1 MQIEAN
7 RVISL
12 AQRLSRWP
20 LGRLHGVGAALAWVF
35 YFSSARERRRIRKN
49 LQDAGFGAEETL
61 RQTVTEHGKGMME
74 LPALW
79 LRSSREIASLVR
91 DVNGIEIVEAA
102 ERMGK
107 GIVYLTP
114 HLGSFEVAAQWL
126 ALRAPMTVLYRPPRR
141 VELEP
146 LMLAGRNK
154 EGMKTATTDLKGVR
168 VLLKA
173 LRKGET
179 IGMLPDQVPSK
190 GEGEWADFFGRPAY
204 TMTLATRLA
213 ENSGAPIVICYTRRL
228 PQGAGFELNFS
239 AMPER
244 LPQESDGRW
253 VNRAMENLISR
264 CPSQYLWSYRRHKR
278 PAGVEP
284 PRTALD

>member
-1 MQIEAN
+1 
-7 RVISL
+7 
-12 AQRLSRWP
+12 
-20 LGRLHGVGAALAWVF
+20 LAWVV
-35 YFSSARERRRIRKN
+35 YFSSSRERRRIRKN
-49 LQDAGFGAEETL
+49 LQAAGFTDPETL
-61 RQTVTEHGKGMME
+61 QQTVTEHGKGLME

-79 LRSSREIASLVR
+79 LRSSREIAALVR
-91 DVNGIEIVEAA
+91 QVNGIEVVEAA
-102 ERMGK
+102 EQVGR

-141 VELEP
+141 SELEP

-168 VLLKA
+168 VLLRA
-173 LRKGET
+173 LRKHET

-213 ENSGAPIVICYTRRL
+213 ETSGSPIVTCYSRRL
-228 PQGAGFELNFS
+228 PHGAGFELNFA

-244 LPQESDGRW
+244 LQGESDARW
-253 VNRAMENLISR
+253 VNRAMEEMIAR

-278 PAGVEP
+278 PKGVGP
-284 PRTALD
+284 PPAIAD